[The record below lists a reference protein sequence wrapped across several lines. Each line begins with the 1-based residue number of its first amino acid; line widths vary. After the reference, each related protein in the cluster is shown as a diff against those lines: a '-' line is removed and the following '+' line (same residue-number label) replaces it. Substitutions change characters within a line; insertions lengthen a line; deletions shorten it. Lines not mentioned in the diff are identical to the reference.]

1 MFAWYVF
8 PLRSALNL
16 WSVLNLWSA
25 FPLRYV
31 EYDIC
36 VACANFLSLGDKGL
50 ELYIYINKYVRMYWD
65 HSPINYDSPIPDH
78 VLPTLQKGT

>member
-1 MFAWYVF
+1 MFAWYAL

-25 FPLRYV
+25 FSLRYV

-36 VACANFLSLGDKGL
+36 VACVNFLSLGDKGL
-50 ELYIYINKYVRMYWD
+50 EYYIYMVAGYI
-65 HSPINYDSPIPDH
+65 PINPEVAVP
-78 VLPTLQKGT
+78 LQP

>member
-36 VACANFLSLGDKGL
+36 VACVNFPSLGDKGL
-50 ELYIYINKYVRMYWD
+50 EWYIDGPSID
-65 HSPINYDSPIPDH
+65 DLHTDLPIDIYMFFIAMSISESLTN
-78 VLPTLQKGT
+78 L